1 MFACGSMFAASLVLL
16 STGKSYA
23 RAAAI
28 QGLPALVAVVA
39 ALVAAN

>member
-1 MFACGSMFAASLVLL
+1 VLL

-28 QGLPALVAVVA
+28 QGGPALIAVVA
-39 ALVAAN
+39 AIIAAR